1 MTATVPIRPV
11 LPTQPHPV
19 GLLANGAIPDVF
31 IFDRGPDGAC
41 RALNVIVTLTGLL
54 LTAPLMLTVALLVK
68 VTSPGPVLYAQT
80 RIGRDRRNQSS
91 TPNHSRRKVGW
102 GGKPFTMYKFRTM
115 YEEQGSTDDQVW
127 ARPDD
132 PRVTPI
138 GRFLRKYRLDEL
150 PQLLNVLR
158 GDMNLV
164 GPRPEQPGIVME
176 LRHRVENY
184 DRRHSVPPG
193 ITGWAQIHLSY
204 DRSIEDVRRKVVYDH
219 EYIARRSVLED
230 LKIMVRT
237 VPVVLFRRGAW

>member
-1 MTATVPIRPV
+1 VELLTVGPI
-11 LPTQPHPV
+11 LEAPT
-19 GLLANGAIPDVF
+19 F
-31 IFDRGPDGAC
+31 ERGSDGAC

-54 LTAPLMLTVALLVK
+54 LSAPLMLTVALLVK

-91 TPNHSRRKVGW
+91 RQNDSRRRVGW

-115 YEEQGSTDDQVW
+115 YEEQESSEDQVW
-127 ARPDD
+127 ARPND
-132 PRVTPI
+132 PRVTPV

-176 LRHRVENY
+176 LRRRVENY

-204 DRSIEDVRRKVVYDH
+204 DRSIEDVRRKVVYDQ
-219 EYIARRSVLED
+219 EYIARRSVLQD

>member
-1 MTATVPIRPV
+1 MTATVPIGP
-11 LPTQPHPV
+11 PISPPQPNAVALVAGSPE
-19 GLLANGAIPDVF
+19 GLT
-31 IFDRGPDGAC
+31 FDRGTDVAC
-41 RALNVIVTLTGLL
+41 RALNVIVTFTGLL
-54 LTAPLMLTVALLVK
+54 LSAPLMLTVAVLVK

-80 RIGRDRRNQSS
+80 RIGRDRRNHSS
-91 TPNHSRRKVGW
+91 KQNDSRRKVGW

-115 YEEQGSTDDQVW
+115 YQEQGLPDEPVW
-127 ARPDD
+127 AQQDD
-132 PRVTPI
+132 PRVTPV

-176 LRHRVENY
+176 LRRRVENY
-184 DRRHSVPPG
+184 DRRHSVRPG

-230 LKIMVRT
+230 LKIMART